1 MKKTSKLRSTMKD
14 IKYNIKNMDK
24 MLLLMIIIFAAFG
37 LVVVFSSSNITA
49 VLFYHYESTY
59 FFKKQLFFT
68 IIGIIAMFGIATVF
82 PEKKY
87 FGLSIAGIIGLIFVF
102 IMLRA
107 MGSVN
112 DSQSWYTLG
121 STTFQPSEFA
131 KPVIIAFLAGW
142 YYNFTRYDKF
152 WKSLIP
158 VGIVAFLCIF
168 IALEPDVG
176 TAGVIALITMLIY
189 FTLPTRNKTLSI
201 LRILA
206 ILGVIGCIVG
216 LYILQ
221 PYFINREATSR
232 QESRLAFT
240 NPCSR
245 SLAKTGYQVCNAY
258 IAINNG
264 GLFGR
269 GFGQSTQKFLYLPEA
284 YTDFVFPIVVE
295 EIGVVGSSAVLLA
308 YLLLLFRILIIAR
321 NATNLQD
328 SIVAFGTFSYFLV
341 HIVVNLAGVL
351 ALTPMT
357 GIPLP
362 FLSYGGSFLLNAFIL
377 LGMTLKVSVN
387 NKKYKKEVV

>member
-1 MKKTSKLRSTMKD
+1 MKN

-68 IIGIIAMFGIATVF
+68 VVGILAMFGIATVF

-87 FGLSIAGIIGLIFVF
+87 FGLSIAGIFGLTFMF

-121 STTFQPSEFA
+121 AATFQPSEFA

-142 YYNFTRYDKF
+142 YYNFTKYDKF

-158 VGIVAFLCIF
+158 IGIVAFLCIF

-176 TAGVIALITMLIY
+176 TAGVICLITMLIY
-189 FTLPTRNKTLSI
+189 FTLPTRNKTLGL

-206 ILGVIGCIVG
+206 ILGIIGCIVG
-216 LYILQ
+216 LYIFQ

-245 SLAKTGYQVCNAY
+245 ADQKTGYQVCNAY

-264 GLFGR
+264 GLLGR

-295 EIGVVGSSAVLLA
+295 ELGLLGATAVLLG
-308 YLLLLFRILIIAR
+308 YLLLLFKILVIAR
-321 NATNLQD
+321 NATTLED
-328 SIVAFGTFSYFLV
+328 SIIAFGTFSYLLV
-341 HIVVNLAGVL
+341 HIIINLCGVF
-351 ALTPMT
+351 ALIPMT

-362 FLSYGGSFLLNAFIL
+362 FLSYGGSFLLNLFIL
-377 LGMTLKVSVN
+377 LGLTLRVSAN
-387 NKKYKKEVV
+387 NKRKQLKGV